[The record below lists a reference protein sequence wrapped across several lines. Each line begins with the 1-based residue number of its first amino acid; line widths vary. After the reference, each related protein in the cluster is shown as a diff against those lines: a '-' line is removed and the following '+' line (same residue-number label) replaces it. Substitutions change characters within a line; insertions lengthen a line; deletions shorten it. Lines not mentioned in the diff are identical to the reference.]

1 MYAVIEFKWH
11 QYIVNEGLEL
21 IIDHVEWDEKSKLDI
36 TDVLSVFDEKGEKVS
51 VGKPY
56 VAGAKVTCE
65 LWETSK
71 WEKINVL
78 KFKRKN
84 RYERNFWF
92 RPLQTV
98 LKIKK
103 IQLDD

>member
-21 IIDHVEWDEKSKLDI
+21 VIDHTEWDEKSKLDI
-36 TDVLSVFDEKGEKVS
+36 TDVLAVFDEKWEKVL
-51 VGKPY
+51 VGKPF
-56 VAGAKVTCE
+56 VAGAKVVCE
-65 LWETSK
+65 LGETSK
-71 WEKINVL
+71 WEKVHVL

-84 RYERNFWF
+84 RYERNFGF